1 MIDINSL
8 EIFKTNRYYPSD
20 IGNISDNAYLS
31 IVVTNNCQCN
41 CVYCINSETDK
52 SLNLP
57 IDKAIINIKKLVSKY
72 NIKEAIL
79 LGGEPLLHPQLFE
92 LLKRLRKESGL
103 QFIRLT
109 TNGIKLKNNPEFI
122 KKLVNK
128 NFGIQ
133 GINISFHNEDFL
145 TWEEFKEVC
154 TFIKKYNS
162 DIKIRMNTNIWK
174 NNLDNLYDLIDH
186 IENAYFVDE
195 IRISNLIL
203 KDSFSVNSTNKNS
216 NNIILTDSEY
226 INIFNK
232 LIDDYKD
239 IYTIINNN
247 NTLGFVRYVLIPCR
261 VPIII
266 NWNINST
273 VSEQVC
279 ENNYNE
285 RKINTFKCLVSGDI
299 SLSWNNNNII
309 NLNNENKI

>member
-41 CVYCINSETDK
+41 CIYCINSETDK

-57 IDKAIINIKKLVSKY
+57 IDKAIINIKNLVSKY

-79 LGGEPLLHPQLFE
+79 LGGEPLLHPHLFE
-92 LLKRLRKESGL
+92 LLKKLREESGL

-122 KKLVNK
+122 KKLVDK
-128 NFGIQ
+128 DFGIQ
-133 GINISFHNEDFL
+133 GINISFHNEDFI
-145 TWEEFKEVC
+145 TWKEFKKVC
-154 TFIKKYNS
+154 SLIKKYNS

-174 NNLDNLYDLIDH
+174 NNLDDLYDLIDH

-203 KDSFSVNSTNKNS
+203 KDSFSVNSTNKKS
-216 NNIILTDSEY
+216 NNIILTDSKY
-226 INIFNK
+226 IDIFND
-232 LIDDYKD
+232 IINCYKND
-239 IYTIINNN
+239 YTIINNN
-247 NTLGFVRYVLIPCR
+247 NTLGFVRYVLIPR
-261 VPIII
+261 KIPIII

-299 SLSWNNNNII
+299 YLSWNNNNII
-309 NLNNENKI
+309 NLNTEE